1 MSSRQ
6 SAKIA
11 FASAVVLLLFCG
23 VAAMLAMSRYS
34 SSAQWV
40 NHTYEVQVATGK
52 VESTL
57 SDAARDRLSYITGG
71 DPAYL
76 QRYESAK
83 KQVSQDLSS
92 VRALT
97 IDNPLQ
103 QDNFTRLET
112 LANQRVSLL
121 QSSIDARATGQP
133 DSQLQTSV
141 SLENTKL
148 AADVAVAIAEMQ
160 RQEGLLLA
168 SRKKASSRLFVVV
181 LFIFAVMLA
190 SAVVLLW
197 IHYRFL
203 NDELGKRE
211 EAENGARRLSVHV
224 LKVQDEERRKFS
236 RELHDGLGQNLAVAK
251 MMAMNVSGKHPDDKN
266 LSELVHLL
274 ERSIQETR
282 TISYLLHPPLLDEL
296 GIASA
301 ASWYV
306 DGFSQRSGLQ
316 ISTDI
321 ATEMGRLPHPVELVL
336 FRVLQESLTNVHRH
350 SKSPKADVS
359 LHVTADH
366 AVLHVRD
373 YGVGIPAEKLR
384 HFQSQGTGVGVGLTG
399 MRERVLEH
407 GGQFKIRSSNPGTEL
422 LVMIPLGSSGQAV
435 ERAAAAA
442 GASD

>member
-1 MSSRQ
+1 MAALSDFETKVPIACGAASFVCYNFFGTSLALPGKAPMSSRQ
-6 SAKIA
+6 SAKVA
-11 FASAVVLLLFCG
+11 FVSAVVLLLLCG
-23 VAAMLAMSRYS
+23 IATMLAMSRYS

-121 QSSIDARATGQP
+121 QSSIDARASGRP
-133 DSQLQTSV
+133 DAQLQTSV

-160 RQEGLLLA
+160 KQEGLLLA

-197 IHYRFL
+197 IHYCFL

-224 LKVQDEERRKFS
+224 LKV
-236 RELHDGLGQNLAVAK
+236 
-251 MMAMNVSGKHPDDKN
+251 
-266 LSELVHLL
+266 
-274 ERSIQETR
+274 
-282 TISYLLHPPLLDEL
+282 
-296 GIASA
+296 
-301 ASWYV
+301 
-306 DGFSQRSGLQ
+306 
-316 ISTDI
+316 
-321 ATEMGRLPHPVELVL
+321 
-336 FRVLQESLTNVHRH
+336 
-350 SKSPKADVS
+350 
-359 LHVTADH
+359 
-366 AVLHVRD
+366 
-373 YGVGIPAEKLR
+373 
-384 HFQSQGTGVGVGLTG
+384 
-399 MRERVLEH
+399 
-407 GGQFKIRSSNPGTEL
+407 
-422 LVMIPLGSSGQAV
+422 
-435 ERAAAAA
+435 
-442 GASD
+442 